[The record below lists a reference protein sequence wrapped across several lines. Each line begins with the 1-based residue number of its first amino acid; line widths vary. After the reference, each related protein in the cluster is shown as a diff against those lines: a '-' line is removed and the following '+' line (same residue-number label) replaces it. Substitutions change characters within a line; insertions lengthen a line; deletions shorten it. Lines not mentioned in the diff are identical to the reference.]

1 MIDSALGLD
10 PKDESQAAKGKRVIQ
25 GLKQLDGIVFAA
37 RIMVEPASSAQYK
50 DANKLANVV
59 LPGEPQY
66 ASVMR
71 GEAVPPEP
79 VNAKP
84 RKAPEAAAQ
93 QAPAWGAPSRAGRR
107 RRAVGEPGRTEPAPG
122 RSRDRSGLAQ
132 HLKAGRGPQH
142 MTDDEWQAH
151 VTREAAKA
159 IGEWLEGRGRLHQ
172 PIRCLTM
179 PELEA
184 MAQNAISSFIVL
196 ASRRMAEK
204 PEEPGSRKLS
214 MLLG

>member
-1 MIDSALGLD
+1 MVDSALGLD
-10 PKDESQAAKGKRVIQ
+10 PKDESPAAKQKRVIQ

-37 RIMVEPASSAQYK
+37 RIMVEPTSDPQYK

-66 ASVMR
+66 AAVMR
-71 GEAVPPEP
+71 GENVP
-79 VNAKP
+79 A
-84 RKAPEAAAQ
+84 RTGQRQTAQ
-93 QAPAWGAPSRAGRR
+93 SAGRR
-107 RRAVGEPGRTEPAPG
+107 RSRRPLGALPNAGAGTSRRAVGEPGASSPPQGAPAT
-122 RSRDRSGLAQ
+122 
-132 HLKAGRGPQH
+132 GPAWLNADAAAV
-142 MTDDEWQAH
+142 TDDEWQAH
-151 VTREAAKA
+151 VTHEAAKA

-184 MAQNAISSFIVL
+184 MAQNAISTFIVL

-204 PEEPGSRKLS
+204 PEEPGSQKLS